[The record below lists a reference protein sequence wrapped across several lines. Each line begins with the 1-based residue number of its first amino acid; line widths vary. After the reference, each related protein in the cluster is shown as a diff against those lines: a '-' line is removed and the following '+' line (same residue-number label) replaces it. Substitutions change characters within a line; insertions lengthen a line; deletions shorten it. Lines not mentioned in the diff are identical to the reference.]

1 MKTIILIIYILFI
14 IPGLLLSQVAHG
26 FVFGKDAENNK
37 VPLPKAT
44 VLWLN
49 TNDGTLTDNQGHFS
63 IKPSKETNQL
73 VVSYAGYKKDT
84 IQVTNFNEHL
94 EIVLVADFT
103 TSEIEISAKQPDLI
117 ISKSDITKSEVIT
130 ARGLTK
136 AACCN
141 LAESF
146 VANPSI
152 DVAFTDAV
160 TGAKQIQILGLQ
172 GIYSQMLTEQIPNLY
187 GLAATYGLNYI
198 PGPWMEAIYIS
209 KGTSSVKTGPES
221 ITSQINIEFKK
232 PENSEPMF
240 LNFYGDDYGRFEANV
255 NGRYFLNDNLST
267 AILAHGSLF
276 EYTTDRNNDGF
287 LDKPLTRQLNI
298 FNRWLYEIPT
308 FEVRFGVKAM
318 LDERESGQTS
328 YFKKNQTTAYY
339 NKNATQRYE
348 AFGKFG
354 FLFPEHPNRSIGVI
368 LNAIHHNQKS
378 NFGNRVYDAL
388 QNTLYGNIIFTSE
401 FNDDLQYTIGG
412 SMKFDNYD
420 ERLEGNS
427 IGQDESMAGVF
438 LEVNYKP
445 FDEVEIQAGSRY
457 DYHNLFNG
465 FFTPRIHVK
474 YSPDDA
480 HSIRFSAG
488 KGFRSA
494 RPIAENIG
502 VLVSSRQ
509 LRYNETQF
517 LEEAWNYGFNTSSD
531 FNLFNFPF
539 TLNLELYRTDFIN
552 QLIVDTEQDVHSIF
566 FYNLNGKSYSNSF
579 QADVNFEPISGLTA
593 TIAYR
598 FNDVHITMNNELIRK
613 PLTSA
618 HKGFINLAYATPND
632 EWKFDITGDYNGGGN
647 MPRTDTNPPEYQ
659 LPEKYPSFVLLN
671 AQITKSFKNF
681 ELYIGGENLG
691 DFRQLNPI
699 ISADNPNSEYFDGT
713 MIWGPILGRM
723 LYAGI
728 RLTMFN

>member
-1 MKTIILIIYILFI
+1 MKTIILIIYIFFLL
-14 IPGLLLSQVAHG
+14 PGYLLSQIVHG
-26 FVFGKDAENNK
+26 FVFGIDAENNK
-37 VPLPKAT
+37 IPLPKAT

-49 TNDGTLTDNQGHFS
+49 TNEGTLTDNQGHFS
-63 IKPSKETNQL
+63 IKSSSATNLL
-73 VVSYAGYKKDT
+73 VVSYAGYQKDT
-84 IQVTNFNEHL
+84 IQITNIDNHL
-94 EIVLVADFT
+94 EIILVSDYT
-103 TSEIEISAKQPDLI
+103 TSEIEITAKQPDLI
-117 ISKSDITKSEVIT
+117 VSKSDITKSEVIT

-146 VANPSI
+146 VANPSV
-152 DVAFTDAV
+152 DVSFTDAV

-187 GLAATYGLNYI
+187 GLASTYGLNYI
-198 PGPWMEAIYIS
+198 PGPWMESIHIS

-232 PENSEPMF
+232 PENSEPLF
-240 LNFYGDDYGRFEANV
+240 LNFYGDDYGRLEANV
-255 NGRYFLNDNLST
+255 NGRYFLDDKWST
-267 AILAHGSLF
+267 AILAHGSMF

-298 FNRWLYEIPT
+298 FNRWLFEIPT
-308 FEVRFGVKAM
+308 FETRFGFKAM

-328 YFKKNQTTAYY
+328 YFKNNETSAYFS
-339 NKNATQRYE
+339 KNATQRYE

-368 LNAIHHNQKS
+368 INAIHHNQKS
-378 NFGNRVYDAL
+378 NFGNRTYDAF
-388 QNTLYGNIIFTSE
+388 QNTLYGQLMFTSE
-401 FNDDLQYTIGG
+401 LNDDVQYTIGS

-420 ERLEGNS
+420 ERLERSS
-427 IGQDESMAGVF
+427 IGQDEYMAGAF
-438 LEVNYKP
+438 LEVNYKLT
-445 FDEVEIQAGSRY
+445 DRIEILAGSRY

-465 FFTPRIHVK
+465 FFTPRMHIK
-474 YSPDDA
+474 YSLNDA
-480 HSIRFSAG
+480 NTIRFSAG
-488 KGFRSA
+488 KGFRSPHA
-494 RPIAENIG
+494 IAENIG

-509 LRYNETQF
+509 LILNEKQF
-517 LEEAWNYGFNTSSD
+517 LEEAWNYGFNSSSD

-552 QLIVDTEQDVHSIF
+552 QLIVDTERDVRSIF

-579 QADVNFEPISGLTA
+579 QADVNFEPVSGLTA

-598 FNDVHITMNNELIRK
+598 FNDVRITMNDELIRK
-613 PLTSA
+613 PLTSL
-618 HKGFINLAYATPND
+618 HKGFINLAYATAD
-632 EWKFDITGDYNGGGN
+632 DGWKFDITGDYNGGGN
-647 MPRTDTNPPEYQ
+647 MPRTDTNPAEYR
-659 LPEKYPSFVLLN
+659 LAKAYPSFILFN

-699 ISADNPNSEYFDGT
+699 ISADNPSREYFDGT